1 MAYKPSRKFIT
12 EDGIAIDYELRK
24 IGIELGNASSGDITA
39 VMAGLGLTGGGSSG
53 DVTLTFAPSELSA
66 VTVATDDKIVIADTS
81 DSNEPKTV
89 SVSSVVALAPQG
101 DITEV
106 VAGTAL
112 SGGGS
117 SGAVTLN
124 VADVAV
130 AQLADAAVQTSSES
144 FADNDTSLMTSAAI
158 QDKILSYGY
167 ITGVTNISGNAGT
180 ATALQ
185 TARTIGGVSFDG
197 TANIDLAGV
206 NTAGNQNTSGNA
218 ATATALATARAIN
231 GVNFD
236 GTAPITVTAAAGTVT
251 GNTLNSGV
259 TASSLTSVGT
269 LSALTVSGAITP
281 ATVTAST
288 VAVAADDLVLITDT
302 SDGANVKKVTAQS
315 IADLNAETAEDYTS
329 TTAYTTSL
337 AYSGVAT
344 DITGNAA
351 TATALQTARTI
362 NGVSFDGTAN
372 ITVTAAAGTLTGTE
386 LKSTVVTSSL
396 TSVGTLG
403 SLTVSGA
410 FTPATVTA
418 STVTVAADDLV
429 LITDTSDSANVK
441 KVTAQSIADLGGAVT
456 FADGSAAYPSIKF
469 TDDTDTGIYRTTE
482 TNSAGSTVVV
492 VGIATDGTVR
502 ATFGDDIADFKSA
515 KITTTDILQGN
526 EFRAADTG
534 PASDPSFTF
543 VDDGD
548 SGWYRY
554 AANSLACS
562 VSGQCVWYVTDA
574 GNNVWKTHTNDT
586 YYGYSLGAANA
597 IHYMGGHSSTSMG
610 GIYVTG
616 SGYFYTR
623 AGNAWRTRQSSG
635 ELRPYYDS
643 QMTLGS
649 SSARW
654 TQLYADTSTINTSD
668 VNLKTDIVD
677 TTLGLDFIKSLRPVS
692 YKWKKTDGGKDGV
705 RDHQGLIAQE
715 VKAIL
720 DAQSGTDASSQ
731 AMWCDFSVDGVEDEI
746 HDQDDPEKIIKMPA
760 PTDQALRYNEL
771 IGPIIKAVQELSIQM
786 EENKCQCQKKN
797 QN

>member
-1 MAYKPSRKFIT
+1 MAYKPSRKFVT

-24 IGIELGNASSGDITA
+24 IATELTSSGSGTIT
-39 VMAGLGLTGGGSSG
+39 G
-53 DVTLTFAPSELSA
+53 
-66 VTVATDDKIVIADTS
+66 
-81 DSNEPKTV
+81 
-89 SVSSVVALAPQG
+89 
-101 DITEV
+101 V

-112 SGGGS
+112 TGGGTTGS
-117 SGAVTLN
+117 VTLN

-197 TANIDLAGV
+197 TANINLAGV

-218 ATATALATARAIN
+218 ATATLAATTTALATARAIN
-231 GVNFD
+231 GVDFD
-236 GTAPITVTAAAGTVT
+236 GTAP
-251 GNTLNSGV
+251 
-259 TASSLTSVGT
+259 
-269 LSALTVSGAITP
+269 
-281 ATVTAST
+281 
-288 VAVAADDLVLITDT
+288 
-302 SDGANVKKVTAQS
+302 
-315 IADLNAETAEDYTS
+315 
-329 TTAYTTSL
+329 
-337 AYSGVAT
+337 
-344 DITGNAA
+344 
-351 TATALQTARTI
+351 
-362 NGVSFDGTAN
+362 

-410 FTPATVTA
+410 ITLATVTA

-441 KVTAQSIADLGGAVT
+441 KVTAQSIADLGGGGAVT
-456 FADGSAAYPSIKF
+456 FADGSAAAPSIKF

-482 TNSAGSTVVV
+482 TNSGGSTVAV
-492 VGIATDGTVR
+492 VGITTDGTVR

-515 KITTTDILQGN
+515 KITTTDIIDAN
-526 EFRAADTG
+526 ELRADDGSA
-534 PASDPSFTF
+534 ADPSFTF
-543 VDDGD
+543 SSDGNT
-548 SGWYRY
+548 GWYRY
-554 AANSLACS
+554 AADSLACS
-562 VSGQCVWYVTDA
+562 VGGNEVWYVSNA
-574 GNNVWKTHTNDT
+574 GNNVWKTHTNT
-586 YYGYSLGAANA
+586 TMYNYMLGASHA
-597 IHYMGGHSSTSMG
+597 ILYMGGHSSTSMG
-610 GIYVTG
+610 GIYVTS
-616 SGYFYTR
+616 SGYLYTR
-623 AGNAWRTRQSSG
+623 AGNAWRTRQSSS
-635 ELRPYYDS
+635 EFRPYYDS
-643 QMTLGS
+643 QMKLGS

-654 TQLYADTSTINTSD
+654 TQLYADTSTISTSD

-677 TTLGLDFIKSLRPVS
+677 TPLGLDFIKSLRPIQ

-720 DAQSGTDASSQ
+720 DARSETNASEQ

-746 HDQDDPEKIIKMPA
+746 VDQDDPEKTITMPA
-760 PTDQALRYNEL
+760 PTDQALRYSEL

-786 EENKCQCQKKN
+786 EENKCQCQN
-797 QN
+797 

>member
-1 MAYKPSRKFIT
+1 VAYKPSRKFVT
-12 EDGIAIDYELRK
+12 EDGVAIDYELRK
-24 IGIELGNASSGDITA
+24 IATELTSSGSGTIT
-39 VMAGLGLTGGGSSG
+39 G
-53 DVTLTFAPSELSA
+53 
-66 VTVATDDKIVIADTS
+66 
-81 DSNEPKTV
+81 
-89 SVSSVVALAPQG
+89 
-101 DITEV
+101 V

-112 SGGGS
+112 TGGGTTGS
-117 SGAVTLN
+117 VTLN

-167 ITGVTNISGNAGT
+167 ITGVTNISGNAAT

-206 NTAGNQNTSGNA
+206 NSAGNQDTSGNA

-236 GTAPITVTAAAGTVT
+236 GTG
-251 GNTLNSGV
+251 
-259 TASSLTSVGT
+259 
-269 LSALTVSGAITP
+269 
-281 ATVTAST
+281 
-288 VAVAADDLVLITDT
+288 D
-302 SDGANVKKVTAQS
+302 
-315 IADLNAETAEDYTS
+315 
-329 TTAYTTSL
+329 
-337 AYSGVAT
+337 
-344 DITGNAA
+344 
-351 TATALQTARTI
+351 
-362 NGVSFDGTAN
+362 

-441 KVTAQSIADLGGAVT
+441 KVTAQSIADLGGGGAVT
-456 FADGSAAYPSIKF
+456 FADGSAAAPSIKF

-482 TNSAGSTVVV
+482 TNSGGSTVAV

-515 KITTTDILQGN
+515 KITTTDVIDVN
-526 EFRAADTG
+526 EVRADNGSAT
-534 PASDPSFTF
+534 DPSFTF
-543 VDDGD
+543 SSDGN

-554 AANSLACS
+554 ATDSLACS
-562 VSGQCVWYVTDA
+562 VGGNEIWYVSSA
-574 GNNVWKTHTNDT
+574 GNNVWKAHTNAT
-586 YYGYSLGAANA
+586 HYNYFLGASHS
-597 IHYMGGHSSTSMG
+597 IIYMGSHGTTTMG
-610 GIYVTG
+610 GIYVTS
-616 SGYFYTR
+616 SGYMYTR

-635 ELRPYYDS
+635 EFRPYYDS
-643 QMTLGS
+643 AMKLGS

-654 TQLYADTSTINTSD
+654 TQLYADTSTISTSD

-677 TTLGLDFIKSLRPVS
+677 TTLGLDFIKSLRPVQ

-720 DAQSGTDASSQ
+720 DAQSETDASSQ
-731 AMWCDFSVDGVEDEI
+731 AMWCDFSVDGEEDEI
-746 HDQDDPEKIIKMPA
+746 VDQDDPEKTVKIPA
-760 PTDQALRYNEL
+760 PTDQALRYSEL
-771 IGPIIKAVQELSIQM
+771 IGPIIKAVQELSIQV
-786 EENKCQCQKKN
+786 EENKCQCQN
-797 QN
+797 

>member
-1 MAYKPSRKFIT
+1 VAYKPSRKFVT
-12 EDGIAIDYELRK
+12 EDAIAIDYELRK
-24 IGIELGNASSGDITA
+24 IAQK
-39 VMAGLGLTGGGSSG
+39 MPTGGSG
-53 DVTLTFAPSELSA
+53 TITGVTAGDAISGGGTTGTVTVNFAPSELSS
-66 VTVATDDKIVIADTS
+66 VTVASDDKVIIADTS
-81 DSNEPKTV
+81 DSDNPKTV
-89 SVSSVVALAPQG
+89 TASSIAALAPQG

-117 SGAVTLN
+117 SGSVTLN

-130 AQLADAAVQTSSES
+130 AQFADAAVQTSSES

-218 ATATALATARAIN
+218 ATATLAATTTALATARAIN
-231 GVNFD
+231 GVDFD
-236 GTAPITVTAAAGTVT
+236 GTAP
-251 GNTLNSGV
+251 
-259 TASSLTSVGT
+259 
-269 LSALTVSGAITP
+269 
-281 ATVTAST
+281 
-288 VAVAADDLVLITDT
+288 
-302 SDGANVKKVTAQS
+302 
-315 IADLNAETAEDYTS
+315 
-329 TTAYTTSL
+329 
-337 AYSGVAT
+337 
-344 DITGNAA
+344 
-351 TATALQTARTI
+351 
-362 NGVSFDGTAN
+362 

-418 STVTVAADDLV
+418 GTVTVAADDLV

-441 KVTAQSIADLGGAVT
+441 KVTAQSIADLGGGGGAVT
-456 FADGSAAYPSIKF
+456 FADGSAGAPSIKF

-482 TNSAGSTVVV
+482 TNSGGSTVVV
-492 VGIATDGTVR
+492 VGIATGGTVR
-502 ATFGDDIADFKSA
+502 ATFGDDIADFKNA
-515 KITTTDILQGN
+515 KITTTDVIDVN
-526 EFRAADTG
+526 EVRADNGDPT
-534 PASDPSFTF
+534 DPSFTF
-543 VDDGD
+543 TSDGD

-554 AANSLACS
+554 AANSLGCA
-562 VSGQCVWYVTDA
+562 VGGENVWYVSSA
-574 GNNVWKTHTNDT
+574 GNNVFTTHTNST
-586 YYGYSLGAANA
+586 HYSYFLAAGAANS
-597 IHYMGGHSSTSMG
+597 IIYMGDTGSNTTMG
-610 GIYVTG
+610 GIYTTG

-623 AGNAWRTRQSSG
+623 AGGGWRTRQSSS

-643 QMTLGS
+643 QMKLGS

-654 TQLYADTSTINTSD
+654 TQLYADTSTISTSD

-677 TTLGLDFIKSLRPVS
+677 TPLGLDFIKSLRPIQ

-720 DAQSGTDASSQ
+720 DARSETNASEQ

-746 HDQDDPEKIIKMPA
+746 VDQDDPEKTVKVPA
-760 PTDQALRYNEL
+760 PTDQALRYSEL
-771 IGPIIKAVQELSIQM
+771 IGPIIKAVQELSIQI
-786 EENKCQCQKKN
+786 EENKCQCQMN
-797 QN
+797 TNSQ

>member
-1 MAYKPSRKFIT
+1 MAYKPSRKFVT
-12 EDGIAIDYELRK
+12 EDAIAIEYELRK
-24 IGIELGNASSGDITA
+24 IAQK
-39 VMAGLGLTGGGSSG
+39 MPTGGSG
-53 DVTLTFAPSELSA
+53 TITGVTAGDAISGGGTTGTVTVNFAPSELSS
-66 VTVATDDKIVIADTS
+66 VTVASDDKVIIADTS
-81 DSNEPKTV
+81 DSDNPKTV
-89 SVSSVVALAPQG
+89 TASSIAALAPQG

-117 SGAVTLN
+117 SGSVTLN

-197 TANIDLAGV
+197 TANINLAGV

-218 ATATALATARAIN
+218 ATATLAATTTALATARAIN
-231 GVNFD
+231 GVDFD
-236 GTAPITVTAAAGTVT
+236 GTAP
-251 GNTLNSGV
+251 
-259 TASSLTSVGT
+259 
-269 LSALTVSGAITP
+269 
-281 ATVTAST
+281 
-288 VAVAADDLVLITDT
+288 
-302 SDGANVKKVTAQS
+302 
-315 IADLNAETAEDYTS
+315 
-329 TTAYTTSL
+329 
-337 AYSGVAT
+337 
-344 DITGNAA
+344 
-351 TATALQTARTI
+351 
-362 NGVSFDGTAN
+362 

-441 KVTAQSIADLGGAVT
+441 KVTAQSIADLGGGGAVT
-456 FADGSAAYPSIKF
+456 FADGSAGAPSIKF

-482 TNSAGSTVVV
+482 TNSGGSTVAV
-492 VGIATDGTVR
+492 VGITTDGTVR

-515 KITTTDILQGN
+515 KITTTDIIDAN
-526 EFRAADTG
+526 ELRADDGSAG
-534 PASDPSFTF
+534 DPSFTF
-543 VDDGD
+543 SSDGNT
-548 SGWYRY
+548 GWYRY
-554 AANSLACS
+554 AADSLACS
-562 VSGQCVWYVTDA
+562 VGGNEVWYVTDA
-574 GNNVWKTHTNDT
+574 GNNVWKTHSNATMYN
-586 YYGYSLGAANA
+586 YMLGASNS
-597 IHYMGGHSSTSMG
+597 ILYMGSHSSTSMG
-610 GIYVTG
+610 GIYVTA
-616 SGYFYTR
+616 SGYLYTR
-623 AGNAWRTRQSSG
+623 AGNAWRTRQSSS
-635 ELRPYYDS
+635 EFRPYYDS
-643 QMTLGS
+643 QMKLGS

-654 TQLYADTSTINTSD
+654 TQLYADTSTISTSD

-677 TTLGLDFIKSLRPVS
+677 TPLGLDFIKSLRPIQ

-720 DAQSGTDASSQ
+720 DARSETNASEQ

-746 HDQDDPEKIIKMPA
+746 VDQDDPEKTVKVPA
-760 PTDQALRYNEL
+760 PTDQALRYSEL
-771 IGPIIKAVQELSIQM
+771 IGPIIKAVQELSIQI
-786 EENKCQCQKKN
+786 EENKCQCQMN
-797 QN
+797 TNSQ